1 MDKEARRTYM
11 REYKRKQYAANTDQV
26 LAQNRAYYCRRKND
40 VSADEAKR
48 LGADLPV
55 VLRVR
60 SGLLQL
66 RDSNPD
72 LFREIL
78 DSFM

>member
-1 MDKEARRTYM
+1 MDKDARRTYM
-11 REYKRKQYAANTDQV
+11 REYKRKQYAENTDQV
-26 LAQNRAYYCRRKND
+26 LAQNRAYYCRTKND
-40 VSADEAKR
+40 ISPDEARR
-48 LGADLPV
+48 LGTDLPV

-60 SGLLQL
+60 SGLVQL
-66 RDSNPD
+66 RTSNPE